1 MSGVDTRLLLRGL
14 EDYRKALDRY
24 LKKMNTEF
32 NVMEQR
38 WRALNAVYTGDAAD
52 EFRKHWSVTAAR
64 FKEYLT
70 RSQRIASMLDER
82 IESLREYNRREG
94 L

>member
-1 MSGVDTRLLLRGL
+1 MSSVDTRSLLSGL
-14 EDYRKALDRY
+14 EDYRKALDRH
-24 LKKMNTEF
+24 LKKTNTEF
-32 NVMEQR
+32 RVMEQR

-52 EFRKHWSVTAAR
+52 EFRKHWAVTTAR
-64 FKEYLT
+64 FQEYLT